1 MFNPELL
8 NIISYKLHKL
18 NIDNISDIKE
28 SDDFYFS
35 VDNKIDLGFNDEHFL
50 IQAILDIDIKKI
62 SDKNEDVLAK
72 SLISIEYVFHVEN
85 FDELH
90 TFDNKGIISVDKN
103 LTTNISAVAYS
114 TTRGLLLDRFRDTAF
129 DNFILP
135 VIDVNK
141 DIIANAQS

>member
-1 MFNPELL
+1 MFTPELL

-18 NIDNISDIKE
+18 NIDSVSDINE
-28 SDDFYFS
+28 SEDFYFT

-50 IQAILDIDIKKI
+50 IQAILDIEIKKI
-62 SDKNEDVLAK
+62 LDKNEDVVAK

-85 FDELH
+85 FGELH
-90 TFDNKGIISVDKN
+90 TFDDKGIISVDKN
-103 LTTNISAVAYS
+103 LTTNIAAVAYS

-135 VIDVNK
+135 IVDINK
-141 DIIANAQS
+141 DIITNAQS